1 MYRKLIAKLAR
12 VPEPPN
18 VKKSLF
24 RKSLF
29 IIVLLC
35 MIGVLVV
42 LTVLASLND
51 ARKPAIYLY
60 PTTDMNV
67 EVKVDVNGFLYKDIP
82 AYGDGWNVSVTKE
95 GLIENKYDY
104 LFYEAFLLQLDL
116 PTEGWVVEYSN
127 LETWL
132 NEKLPE
138 LGLNEKE
145 SAQFMEY
152 WLNELPV
159 ANYYEIKLLDQ
170 GFLAENMT
178 LSISPE
184 PDTLIRL
191 IFNFRPLL
199 EKETIKEPFIKT
211 PIRNGFTAVEWGG
224 LLEN

>member
-1 MYRKLIAKLAR
+1 MNKKLIAKLFR
-12 VPEPPN
+12 VPLPPD
-18 VKKSLF
+18 KRPSIFSKSS
-24 RKSLF
+24 SL
-29 IIVLLC
+29 ILL
-35 MIGVLVV
+35 IGLIM
-42 LTVLASLND
+42 LMAAIVLASLND

-60 PTTDMNV
+60 PTTDMNIKV
-67 EVKVDVNGFLYKDIP
+67 EVDIKGFMYKDIP
-82 AYGDGWNVSVTKE
+82 AYGKGWNVFVTKE

-104 LFYEAFLLQLDL
+104 LFYEALLLHLDL

-127 LETWL
+127 LETWF

-152 WLNELPV
+152 WLKELPV

-170 GFLAENMT
+170 AFLAKNMA
-178 LSISPE
+178 LSVSPE

-199 EKETIKEPFIKT
+199 EKETVSEPFIST
-211 PIRNGFTAVEWGG
+211 PIRNGFTVVEWGG
-224 LLEN
+224 LLEK